1 MHVCTSWCLR
11 CDCKA
16 QSVRRH
22 WRWRGRGETGG
33 APGWCP
39 LQTSSSPS
47 AEKESVRPGLVC
59 RPSILQRRC
68 IFPQRCSSVTQTFG
82 NNKEIYSPQWYDC
95 AIESFCQALQVT
107 NVIFSR
113 HLDRNVIR
121 SSCWLVSSTHLFVTT
136 DLHNFCQ
143 LLFIFIFVIRSLH

>member
-47 AEKESVRPGLVC
+47 AEKESVRPALVC

-68 IFPQRCSSVTQTFG
+68 IFPQRCSSVTRT
-82 NNKEIYSPQWYDC
+82 
-95 AIESFCQALQVT
+95 L
-107 NVIFSR
+107 
-113 HLDRNVIR
+113 
-121 SSCWLVSSTHLFVTT
+121 VTT
-136 DLHNFCQ
+136 KKYIHLSGMIALSRAFVR
-143 LLFIFIFVIRSLH
+143 LFRLPMSSSVVILTGMSSEVLAGW